1 MQNVEI
7 RIKGRI
13 DEHWSTWFADL
24 AIRYA
29 EQDETIL
36 SGPVAD
42 QATLYGVLNRLRDLG
57 LALVSVNQSEPKDEE
72 TQVGDTSAK

>member
-24 AIRYA
+24 AIRYT
-29 EQDETIL
+29 EQGETVL
-36 SGPVAD
+36 AGPIAD

-57 LALVSVNQSEPKDEE
+57 LPLLSVICVEPDDEE
-72 TQVGDTSAK
+72 AQ

>member
-24 AIRYA
+24 AIRYT
-29 EQDETIL
+29 EQGETIL
-36 SGPVAD
+36 TGSVAD

-57 LALVSVNQSEPKDEE
+57 LPLLLVICVEPDDEE
-72 TQVGDTSAK
+72 AQ

>member
-24 AIRYA
+24 AIRYT
-29 EQDETIL
+29 EQDETVL
-36 SGPVAD
+36 TGPIAD

-57 LALVSVNQSEPKDEE
+57 LPLLSVTPLEADDEE
-72 TQVGDTSAK
+72 TQ

>member
-7 RIKGRI
+7 RVNGRI

-24 AIRYA
+24 AVRYT
-29 EQDETIL
+29 EQGETVL
-36 SGPVAD
+36 TGPVVD

-57 LALVSVNQSEPKDEE
+57 LPLRSVAVEDAQDKEMPM
-72 TQVGDTSAK
+72 V

>member
-7 RIKGRI
+7 RTKGRI

-24 AIRYA
+24 AIRYT
-29 EQDETIL
+29 ERGETVL
-36 SGPVAD
+36 TGPVAD

-57 LALVSVNQSEPKDEE
+57 LPLLSVTLEDSGEE
-72 TQVGDTSAK
+72 NTP